1 MPHEIP
7 SNLQFSLKK
16 DNKDLLDE
24 IFKRIEKL
32 DITKIPSSSKGLT
45 KEISTLQRNNDIFS
59 EIKPKENDLEIC

>member
-45 KEISTLQRNNDIFS
+45 KEISTLQILTLKQYQS
-59 EIKPKENDLEIC
+59 IYIAVL